1 MMKQPAENSNV
12 TMAEMQA
19 AAVRATPRA
28 TNTTQIEEEVA
39 KVAYELWQ
47 ERHGEGG
54 SAEEDWL
61 RAEAIVVKRLAA
73 KSTA

>member
-1 MMKQPAENSNV
+1 MMKQPPENFNATV
-12 TMAEMQA
+12 AEMQA
-19 AAVRATPRA
+19 AAVRATPFP
-28 TNTTQIEEEVA
+28 TNTTQIEEEVT

-61 RAEAIVVKRLAA
+61 RAKAIVVMRSAA